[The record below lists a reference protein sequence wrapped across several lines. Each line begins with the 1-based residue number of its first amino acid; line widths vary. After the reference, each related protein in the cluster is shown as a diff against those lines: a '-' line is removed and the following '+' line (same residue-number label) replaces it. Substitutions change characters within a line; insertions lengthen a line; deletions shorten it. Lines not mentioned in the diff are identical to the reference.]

1 MASRLTTYVV
11 VLIVAGTLIAG
22 LIAGAQRD
30 DDSGPVDLIITNGK
44 VYTGS
49 ADDFAEAIAVRNN
62 KILRVGTNRE
72 IKRLRRPQT
81 TMVDAHGAAVL
92 PGFNDAHVHF
102 LDGGLSLS
110 TLDLGGAS
118 TMEAIAARVREYAAA
133 HPDRPWIEGQGWY
146 YASFPGGAPTRQQLD
161 ALVPDR
167 PAFLAA
173 FDGHTGWANS
183 KALALAGI
191 NRHTRSPRHG
201 TIVKDARSGEPTGVL
216 KESAQDLV
224 TKVMPQPT
232 RDDRLKALR
241 AAIQEA
247 QRLGVTSIQNASG
260 SPEELGLYDELR
272 KTGDLQVRVYS
283 ALSVDGDTL
292 TPALATEYAAVRKQY
307 PDDPLFKAG
316 AIKLIADGVVE
327 SYTAALLEPYANKPV
342 RGTPRYTPEALDAL
356 VSSLDHDGWQIFVHA
371 IGDRAVR
378 MTLDAYQQAAAANRP
393 PAHGRR
399 HRVEHIET
407 VDRADIPRFGALG
420 VIASQQPY
428 HGTPVVDEPDIWSA
442 NLGPQRASRGWASR
456 SLGDSG
462 ARLAFG
468 SDWPVMTL
476 DPRYGIYTAVT
487 RQTPDG
493 RPESGW
499 IPEER
504 LALSAAI
511 DAYTSGAAYASFDE
525 HRKGRLQRDML
536 ADIVILSSDIFA
548 PDARILDAVVDTTIF
563 DGKIVYTR
571 TPATTD

>member
-22 LIAGAQRD
+22 LIVGAQRD
-30 DDSGPVDLIITNGK
+30 DASGPVDLIITNGK

-49 ADDFAEAIAVRNN
+49 GDEFAEAIAVRNN
-62 KILRVGTNRE
+62 KILRVGSNRE

-81 TMVDAHGAAVL
+81 TTLDAHGAAVL
-92 PGFNDAHVHF
+92 PGFNDAHVHL

-110 TLDLGGAS
+110 MLDLGGAS
-118 TMEAIAARVREYAAA
+118 TMEAIAARIREYATA

-167 PAFLAA
+167 PAFIAA

-191 NRHTRSPRHG
+191 TRHTRSPQNG
-201 TIVKDARSGEPTGVL
+201 AIVKDPRSGEPTGVL
-216 KESAQDLV
+216 KEAAQDLV
-224 TKVMPQPT
+224 AKVMPQPT
-232 RDDRLKALR
+232 RADRLKALR
-241 AAIQEA
+241 AAIREA
-247 QRLGVTSIQNASG
+247 QRLGVTSVQNASG
-260 SPEELGLYDELR
+260 SPDELDLYDELR
-272 KTGDLQVRVYS
+272 TSGDLQLRVYS
-283 ALSVDGDTL
+283 ALSLDGEL
-292 TPALATEYAAVRKQY
+292 TPALATDYAAVRKKY

-327 SYTAALLEPYANKPV
+327 SYTAALLQPYANKSV
-342 RGTPRYTPEALDAL
+342 RGTPRYTSEALDAL
-356 VSSLDHDGWQIFVHA
+356 VTALDRDGWQILTHA

-378 MTLDAYQQAAAANRP
+378 MALDAYQHAADANP
-393 PAHGRR
+393 VPAHGRR

-407 VDRADIPRFGALG
+407 IDRDDIPRFGALG

-442 NLGPQRASRGWASR
+442 NLGPVRASRGWASR
-456 SLGDSG
+456 SIADAGG
-462 ARLAFG
+462 RIAFG

-476 DPRYGIYTAVT
+476 DPRYGLYTAVM

-493 RPESGW
+493 RPADGW
-499 IPEER
+499 NPEER
-504 LALSAAI
+504 LALPAAI

-525 HRKGRLQRDML
+525 HRKGRLERDML

-563 DGKIVYTR
+563 DGKVVYTR